1 MMAVRAFLRF
11 EIQRVR
17 TGISWFETKWS
28 ITRNAV
34 TQFIKNPIYAVG

>member
-1 MMAVRAFLRF
+1 MMSVRAFLRF

-17 TGISWFETKWS
+17 TGISRFETKWS

-34 TQFIKNPIYAVG
+34 TKFIKNPIYALG